1 MCKGDYF
8 RIIMLNIYNVC
19 FVGFN
24 VPLTV
29 FQSFW
34 DTFCLHKTDSF
45 ASLWYPTVD
54 KWNDTTPSHIIL
66 TPGLT
71 SPGTNLM
78 CWASSTRDIPVPFW
92 A

>member
-1 MCKGDYF
+1 
-8 RIIMLNIYNVC
+8 MLNIYNVC

-66 TPGLT
+66 TPGQPVLELT
-71 SPGTNLM
+71 LCAERQAQEIYQYHFGRN
-78 CWASSTRDIPVPFW
+78 V
-92 A
+92 